1 MKSSVIRKPGLIA
14 VALPL
19 MVSPLAA
26 LALEPYP
33 TLERT
38 AYMLHC
44 MGEHGGQTMDNL
56 YSCACVV
63 DKVMRELTL
72 EEYTEIQ
79 TFIQYKR
86 MPGDKGGIF
95 RDQPRAEELLA
106 KQQELEAAAEKVC
119 FIKHKEVKLKEGEK
133 APMPEVPATPA
144 P

>member
-1 MKSSVIRKPGLIA
+1 VKSFVTRKIGLVT

-19 MVSPLAA
+19 MLGPHAA
-26 LALEPYP
+26 FAEESWP

-106 KQQELEAAAEKVC
+106 KQQQLEAAAEKVC
-119 FIKHKEVKLKEGEK
+119 FIKHKEVQLKEGEK
-133 APMPEVPATPA
+133 APMPEVPAIPA